1 MAPPINISV
10 HTDCLQYIAYRVK
23 LYTYIDRSSEY
34 FMDTYTKYGIV
45 LYICTSIILSCKY
58 TKFGARLQS
67 RKCCTAQVT
76 SRTSPEWLLDRW
88 LYNWSHTFD
97 WSWLYPIIVMPNGDV
112 MCVQYRI
119 SSNLYC
125 IHFKNSQPMK
135 SFTPSSIIDKY

>member
-1 MAPPINISV
+1 MFAILE
-10 HTDCLQYIAYRVK
+10 HIAYRVK
-23 LYTYIDRSSEY
+23 LYSTYIDRSSEY

-67 RKCCTAQVT
+67 RKYYTAQVT
-76 SRTSPEWLLDRW
+76 SRTSPEWLMDRW